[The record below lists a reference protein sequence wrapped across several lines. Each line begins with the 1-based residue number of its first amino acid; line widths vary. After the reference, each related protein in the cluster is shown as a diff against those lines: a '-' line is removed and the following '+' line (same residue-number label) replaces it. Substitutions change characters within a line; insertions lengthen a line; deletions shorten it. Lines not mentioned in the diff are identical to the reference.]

1 MGTGQQQ
8 LRTREER
15 RRVMLPARL
24 RSQSGW
30 SDACILNVS
39 EHGLLI
45 YSNGAAHPGSF
56 VEVRRGGQLVIAR
69 VVWRRNQRIGLCSP
83 DTIHVDDIIST
94 SEAQAALTTAYKV
107 TLERRRVPRIPEP
120 SRSRGRAG
128 EFIGTVLI
136 VAALAG
142 AGAFYAASTLG
153 RPLAHVKAALAGH

>member
-56 VEVRRGGQLVIAR
+56 VDVRRGGQLVIAR

-94 SEAQAALTTAYKV
+94 NEGQAALTTAYKV
-107 TLERRRVPRIPEP
+107 TLERRRVPRIPE
-120 SRSRGRAG
+120 STRSQGRAA

-142 AGAFYAASTLG
+142 AGAFYAATTLG
-153 RPLAHVKAALAGH
+153 RPLVHVKAALAGH

>member
-1 MGTGQQQ
+1 MGTGQHQI
-8 LRTREER
+8 RTREER

-39 EHGLLI
+39 AHGLLI
-45 YSNGAAHPGSF
+45 YSNGAAQPGNF

-94 SEAQAALTTAYKV
+94 DEAQAALTTAYKV
-107 TLERRRVPRIPEP
+107 TLERRRVPRTPDS
-120 SRSRGRAG
+120 SRSQASAG

-142 AGAFYAASTLG
+142 AGAFYAASTRARTLG
-153 RPLAHVKAALAGH
+153 HVKAALAGH

>member
-1 MGTGQQQ
+1 MGTGQHQI
-8 LRTREER
+8 RTREER

-39 EHGLLI
+39 AHGLLI
-45 YSNGAAHPGSF
+45 YSNGAAQPGNF

-94 SEAQAALTTAYKV
+94 DEAHAALTTAYKV
-107 TLERRRVPRIPEP
+107 TLERRRVPRTPDS
-120 SRSRGRAG
+120 SRSQASAG

-142 AGAFYAASTLG
+142 AGAFYAASTLA
-153 RPLAHVKAALAGH
+153 RPLGHVKAALVGH